1 MTTTKQKIK
10 VTKNKRIVKD
20 DKIQT
25 EFYQKLDPQSTIYLV
40 VSLREL
46 IDGLDMLISI
56 GNEGKGYKSS
66 VMFSINDEHIS
77 GYDLKWADPKFLPMI
92 EDFILRKHTLKT
104 KSNVCS

>member
-1 MTTTKQKIK
+1 MKNNKK
-10 VTKNKRIVKD
+10 VTRNKRIVKD
-20 DKIQT
+20 EKAQNAFYKELDDK
-25 EFYQKLDPQSTIYLV
+25 STIYLI

-92 EDFILRKHTLKT
+92 EHFILREHTLKT
-104 KSNVCS
+104 KSNACS